1 MALKRKRKRVSMA
14 ERLGCVRQLVLMGL
28 LWGIFVGF
36 NTLTRMF
43 APHLEFRLGQ
53 ISVIG
58 FVLAIAELLIAWWV
72 SLKITNAAM
81 GGMIARAVA
90 REEEMARL
98 EAAKAE
104 EAAVAG
110 KTEEGPEPEKPE
122 A

>member
-43 APHLEFRLGQ
+43 APHLEFRIGQ

-72 SLKITNAAM
+72 SLKLTNAAM
-81 GGMIARAVA
+81 GGMIARAQA
-90 REEEMARL
+90 REAERARL
-98 EAAKAE
+98 EE
-104 EAAVAG
+104 EAAASEAPPVIVEAEAG
-110 KTEEGPEPEKPE
+110 KEEQ
-122 A
+122 